1 MGAKSLVLVLEL
13 DHLAGLEKALQS
25 HRGERIIFYA
35 PSKLR
40 ARTGKSI
47 GHGTQVGVKA
57 GRFCVDQLVDRAARI
72 VGEVLCS
79 ILMTFPSAKSVSCQ
93 TQNYLRIVQRY
104 LRMVEN
110 FAMLHY
116 SLLQRAPPENHC
128 VLTQLRWPLR
138 SNCCP
143 AVQFDGGADRSLF
156 DLTLWN

>member
-1 MGAKSLVLVLEL
+1 MCDDLV
-13 DHLAGLEKALQS
+13 GY
-25 HRGERIIFYA
+25 HRG
-35 PSKLR
+35 
-40 ARTGKSI
+40 ARVPVVRS
-47 GHGTQVGVKA
+47 
-57 GRFCVDQLVDRAARI
+57 R
-72 VGEVLCS
+72 
-79 ILMTFPSAKSVSCQ
+79 CQ

-143 AVQFDGGADRSLF
+143 AVQFDGGGDA
-156 DLTLWN
+156 T